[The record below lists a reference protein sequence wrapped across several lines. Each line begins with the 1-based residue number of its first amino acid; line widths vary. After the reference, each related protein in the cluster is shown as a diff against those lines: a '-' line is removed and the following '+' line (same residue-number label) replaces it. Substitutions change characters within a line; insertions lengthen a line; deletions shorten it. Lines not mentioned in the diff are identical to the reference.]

1 MELQFISFKRF
12 QAVVIHLLVWGFVF
26 SLPYIF
32 SLQWQEGRM
41 PTEFAR
47 KILVLNIVMNL
58 IWAGTFYLNTQ
69 VLVPRI
75 LYRKNILIYL
85 AVNSGLL
92 AAILLINRLV
102 FEALLFRAPYSINKA
117 LVHNALPFLFFVL
130 IAIAFRTVSD
140 RLVLERKAKERESE
154 TLKTELAFLRSQISP
169 HFLFN
174 VLNNIVALVRLKSEE
189 LEPTILKLSSL
200 MQYML
205 YETDEDKVLLKSEV
219 DYLGN
224 YIDLQKLRFGK
235 RLNLNFDVDMKEDWH
250 TIEPM
255 LLIPFVENA
264 FKHGT
269 GMIADP
275 VIDISLKADNGEL
288 LFSVK
293 NKYIEKDEAK
303 DKVSGIGLSNVRRR
317 LELLYGK
324 GHDLKIDK
332 TADWYIVTLQLTFEA
347 P

>member
-1 MELQFISFKRF
+1 MELKFRSFKKY
-12 QAVVIHLLVWGFVF
+12 QAIIIHLLVWGFVF

-32 SLQWQEGRM
+32 SLQWEGDKP

-58 IWAGTFYLNTQ
+58 FWAATFYLNTQ
-69 VLVPRI
+69 VFIPRI
-75 LYRKNILIYL
+75 LYRRNILAYL
-85 AVNSGLL
+85 AVNIGLL
-92 AAILLINRLV
+92 AGILLINRLV
-102 FEALLFRAPYSINKA
+102 FEALVFQASYSINKA
-117 LVHNALPFLFFVL
+117 LWHNALPFLFFVL
-130 IAIAFRTVSD
+130 IAVAFRTVSD
-140 RLVLERKAKERESE
+140 RLELDRRTKERESE
-154 TLKTELAFLRSQISP
+154 TLKTELSFLRSQISP

-205 YETDEDKVLLKSEV
+205 YETDEEKTLLKSEV
-219 DYLGN
+219 DYLRN

-235 RLNLNFDVDMKEDWH
+235 RLNVNFDVELIEDWH

-269 GMIADP
+269 GIIENP
-275 VIDISLKADNGEL
+275 LIDISLKAEKNTL
-288 LFSVK
+288 LFMVK
-293 NKYIEKDEAK
+293 NKYIETDDAK
-303 DKVSGIGLSNVRRR
+303 DKVSGIGMSNVRRR
-317 LELLYGK
+317 LELLYGNK
-324 GHDLKIDK
+324 YDLKIDK
-332 TADWYIVTLQLTFEA
+332 TSDWYIVTLQLIFEDQ
-347 P
+347 

>member
-1 MELQFISFKRF
+1 MELQYRSFKKY
-12 QAVVIHLLVWGFVF
+12 QAIIIHLLVWGFVF

-32 SLQWQEGRM
+32 SLQWEGDRP

-47 KILVLNIVMNL
+47 KILILNIIMNL
-58 IWAGTFYLNTQ
+58 FWVTTFYLNTQ
-69 VLVPRI
+69 LFIPRI
-75 LYRKNILIYL
+75 LYRRNILVYL
-85 AVNSGLL
+85 AVNLGLL
-92 AAILLINRLV
+92 AGILLINRLV
-102 FEALLFRAPYSINKA
+102 FEALVFQASYSIYKA
-117 LVHNALPFLFFVL
+117 LWHNAVPFLFFVL

-140 RLVLERKAKERESE
+140 RLDLERKAKERESE
-154 TLKTELAFLRSQISP
+154 NLKTELSFLRSQISP

-205 YETDEDKVLLKSEV
+205 YETDEDKALLKSEV
-219 DYLGN
+219 DYLRN

-235 RLNLNFDVDMKEDWH
+235 RLNVTFEVELTEDWH

-269 GMIADP
+269 GMIENP
-275 VIDISLKADNGEL
+275 VIDISLKVANGEL
-288 LFSVK
+288 QFAVK
-293 NKYIEKDEAK
+293 NKYIAMDEAK
-303 DKVSGIGLSNVRRR
+303 DKVSGIGMSNVRRR
-317 LELLYGK
+317 LELLYGNK
-324 GHDLKIDK
+324 HDFKIDK
-332 TADWYIVTLQLTFEA
+332 TSDWYIVTLQLIFEDQ
-347 P
+347 

>member
-1 MELQFISFKRF
+1 MELQLRSFKKY
-12 QAVVIHLLVWGFVF
+12 QAVIIHLLIWGFVF
-26 SLPYIF
+26 ALPYIF

-58 IWAGTFYLNTQ
+58 FWVTTFYLNTQ
-69 VLVPRI
+69 VLIPRI
-75 LYRKNILIYL
+75 LYRRNVWVYL
-85 AVNSGLL
+85 ALNLGLL
-92 AAILLINRLV
+92 AGILLINRLV
-102 FEALLFRAPYSINKA
+102 FEALVFKAPYSINKA
-117 LVHNALPFLFFVL
+117 LLHNALPFLFFVL
-130 IAIAFRTVSD
+130 IAVAFRTVND
-140 RLVLERKAKERESE
+140 RLELERRTKERESE
-154 TLKTELAFLRSQISP
+154 NLKTELSFLRSQISP

-205 YETDEDKVLLKSEV
+205 YETDEDKALLKSEV
-219 DYLGN
+219 DYLQN

-235 RLNLNFDVDMKEDWH
+235 RLNVQFDVELTEDWH

-269 GMIADP
+269 GMIENP
-275 VIDISLKADNGEL
+275 VIDISLTAANGEL
-288 LFSVK
+288 LFTVK
-293 NKYIEKDEAK
+293 NKYIAMDEAK
-303 DKVSGIGLSNVRRR
+303 DKVSGIGMSNVKRR
-317 LELLYGK
+317 LKLLYGNK
-324 GHDLKIDK
+324 HHLKIDK
-332 TADWYIVTLQLTFEA
+332 TPDWYIVTLQLIFEDQ
-347 P
+347 